1 MAKIAIIGTGISGL
15 GAAYILNR
23 RHDITVYEKQ
33 DRIGGHSR
41 TVTVDYDGVRLPVD
55 TGFIV
60 FNEKNYPELNAM
72 FRHLNVPVQKSDMTF
87 AASIRGGWLEWGA
100 RDANTIFG
108 QRRNLLRPKFGLLLR
123 DVVRFN
129 RNAEEIVESH
139 PELTLD
145 GLIERLGLGDWFR
158 RFYLLPMSSAIW
170 SCPPCEMMRFPART
184 LIRFMANHHLLSASG
199 QPQWYTVTGG
209 AEQYVQR
216 LTRSFAARIRV
227 GCGVVAV
234 KRSDGRVVVRD
245 VSGSSE
251 IYDHVVFAGHGD
263 ETLRLLSDADQHE
276 RAALGAFRYQKNLA
290 VLHRDTSVMPRSR
303 RCWSSWVY
311 KSDGSAQDPALSV
324 TYWMNSL
331 QNIPSKWPIFV
342 TLNPKSAIAPDR
354 VFDRHEFEHPVF
366 DHAAIAAQPRVQA
379 LQGTRN
385 SWFCGAHLRHGFH
398 EDGLASAVHVCRLLG
413 AEAPWSVPMPAAYD
427 FAPAPAR
434 ARHSTGLQTALGR
447 ALAGP
452 ETA

>member
-1 MAKIAIIGTGISGL
+1 MARIAIIGTGISGL

-199 QPQWYTVTGG
+199 QPQWYTVAGG

-216 LTRSFAARIRV
+216 LTRSFAQRIRV
-227 GCGVVAV
+227 GCGVVEI
-234 KRSDGRVVVRD
+234 KRSAGRIVIRD

-251 IYDHVVFAGHGD
+251 TYDHVVCAGHGD

-290 VLHRDTSVMPRSR
+290 VLHRDT
-303 RCWSSWVY
+303 
-311 KSDGSAQDPALSV
+311 
-324 TYWMNSL
+324 
-331 QNIPSKWPIFV
+331 
-342 TLNPKSAIAPDR
+342 
-354 VFDRHEFEHPVF
+354 
-366 DHAAIAAQPRVQA
+366 
-379 LQGTRN
+379 
-385 SWFCGAHLRHGFH
+385 
-398 EDGLASAVHVCRLLG
+398 
-413 AEAPWSVPMPAAYD
+413 
-427 FAPAPAR
+427 
-434 ARHSTGLQTALGR
+434 
-447 ALAGP
+447 
-452 ETA
+452 